1 MDELNSKHT
10 IFQGSIIVRIRWLF
24 VMELK
29 KKKKK
34 KKKVILWKNSD
45 FSRVKTLGCVTAVWV
60 YCVTPWSV
68 TWKLA
73 VIYRWIYTNVI
84 SSLSGH
90 RRKTAWIEINK
101 LPVPGFWM
109 TELQALAISSRLAS
123 SGYWFSKKKLQ
134 EGQKTRTRHW
144 GFEIKTSP
152 RLYMSKKTNKKIEKN
167 DQCLFF

>member
-1 MDELNSKHT
+1 MDELNSKHN
-10 IFQGSIIVRIRWLF
+10 IFQGSIIVRIRWLCII
-24 VMELK
+24 ELK
-29 KKKKK
+29 KKE
-34 KKKVILWKNSD
+34 VILWKNSD
-45 FSRVKTLGCVTAVWV
+45 FSRVETLGCVTAVWV
-60 YCVTPWSV
+60 YCATPWSV
-68 TWKLA
+68 SWKLA

-134 EGQKTRTRHW
+134 EGQKTKTRHL
-144 GFEIKTSP
+144 GFEIKTIRDFT
-152 RLYMSKKTNKKIEKN
+152 RLYISKKKI
-167 DQCLFF
+167 QVCFSVL